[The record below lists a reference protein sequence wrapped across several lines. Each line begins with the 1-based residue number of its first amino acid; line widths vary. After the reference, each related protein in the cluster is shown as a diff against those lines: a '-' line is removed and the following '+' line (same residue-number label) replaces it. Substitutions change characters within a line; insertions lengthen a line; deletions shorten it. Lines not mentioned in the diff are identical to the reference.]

1 VCNATEAVWLQLFVW
16 RSADV
21 RIGEPPWWRKLYS
34 VHYKDGGVEGTVEKK
49 ELGRQAGGSA
59 RLVGLGFVKGPF
71 DYLSQF
77 RVSQSQ
83 FHQVR
88 VRFTWID
95 HNYTGNKRAGLKK
108 FLFII
113 RKNPSC
119 DGGEG
124 GFPHASIHFER
135 SMHPMYVYTYICK
148 SRYSNVSSSPSTTH
162 FLS

>member
-1 VCNATEAVWLQLFVW
+1 M
-16 RSADV
+16 
-21 RIGEPPWWRKLYS
+21 
-34 VHYKDGGVEGTVEKK
+34 EKK

-83 FHQVR
+83 FHQVK

-124 GFPHASIHFER
+124 VSPTRQFTFER

-148 SRYSNVSSSPSTTH
+148 SRYCNRTIFPVNNSFPIIPPICPSILGARVVYTR
-162 FLS
+162 